1 MAYGGVG
8 GGVTDQLKA
17 AKKANPE
24 VYGDMDVVPV
34 NFGQRIKHKRFY
46 DSTTYMM
53 GVVRDMIQP
62 FDEEGKPRK
71 SQLILPNDN
80 DMVGQLSCRK
90 YDFVET
96 RQKVES
102 KAEMK
107 KRGLSSPD
115 EADSVLLA
123 VLPVKSKKG
132 GEKK

>member
-1 MAYGGVG
+1 
-8 GGVTDQLKA
+8 
-17 AKKANPE
+17 
-24 VYGDMDVVPV
+24 
-34 NFGQRIKHKRFY
+34 
-46 DSTTYMM
+46 
-53 GVVRDMIQP
+53 
-62 FDEEGKPRK
+62 
-71 SQLILPNDN
+71 
-80 DMVGQLSCRK
+80 MVGQLSCRK

-123 VLPVKSKKG
+123 VLPVKSKKR

>member
-1 MAYGGVG
+1 
-8 GGVTDQLKA
+8 
-17 AKKANPE
+17 
-24 VYGDMDVVPV
+24 MDVVPV

-71 SQLILPNDN
+71 PQLILPNDN

-102 KAEMK
+102 KSGNEKEGAK
-107 KRGLSSPD
+107 
-115 EADSVLLA
+115 
-123 VLPVKSKKG
+123 LPR
-132 GEKK
+132 